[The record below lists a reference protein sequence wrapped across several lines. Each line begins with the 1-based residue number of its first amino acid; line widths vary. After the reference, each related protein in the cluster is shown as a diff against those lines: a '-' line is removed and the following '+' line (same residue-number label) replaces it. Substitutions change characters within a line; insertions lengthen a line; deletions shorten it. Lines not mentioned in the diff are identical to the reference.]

1 MSNERNLLACL
12 KVQNIHFNSIFADIF
27 VQIFVTTQHADCLLI
42 YSEFP
47 GLMNTA
53 GINILDFSIFDL
65 SKRTR

>member
-12 KVQNIHFNSIFADIF
+12 KVQNITFNSIF

>member
-12 KVQNIHFNSIFADIF
+12 KVQNIHFNSIF

>member
-12 KVQNIHFNSIFADIF
+12 KVQNITFNSIF

-65 SKRTR
+65 LKRTR

>member
-12 KVQNIHFNSIFADIF
+12 KVQNINFNSIF

-53 GINILDFSIFDL
+53 GINIFDFSIFDL

>member
-12 KVQNIHFNSIFADIF
+12 KVQNINFNSIF